1 MDITIITL
9 AVVGIYFL
17 FKFRLMDI
25 GNQAGI
31 TYSAVVEKRMQEI
44 DIETEINHK
53 KQMVK
58 LLSKTKELNAPKEA
72 NYAAIKAM
80 LNPHLDD

>member
-1 MDITIITL
+1 MDITMLAIII
-9 AVVGIYFL
+9 VGIYFL
-17 FKFRLMDI
+17 FKFRIMDI

>member
-9 AVVGIYFL
+9 AIVGIYFL
-17 FKFRLMDI
+17 FKFRIMDI

-31 TYSAVVEKRMQEI
+31 TYSAVVEKRMQEV
-44 DIETEINHK
+44 DLETEINHK
-53 KQMVK
+53 KQMIK